1 MRNMFIGLALYAA
14 AWTASVT
21 GNVSGGEGTPLT
33 FLAGL
38 AVLVGS
44 VYLIVSLVNHDKT
57 SSSISTGGEGTIATP
72 KSLSGIFAVTAVSAI
87 AAILTGITLVGIGF

>member
-1 MRNMFIGLALYAA
+1 MFIGFALYAA

-21 GNVSGGEGTPLT
+21 GNVSDGEGTFFT
-33 FLAGL
+33 FFVGL
-38 AVLVGS
+38 VVLVGS
-44 VYLIVSLVNHDKT
+44 ASLIVGLVKYDNT

-87 AAILTGITLVGIGF
+87 AAILTGITLVGVGF